1 MQPNVRRNTYVTLM
15 LMLISIR
22 FFLTSKDS
30 RVKGLSGEIQT
41 KIHYSEKLK
50 KL

>member
-15 LMLISIR
+15 LMLIPIR
-22 FFLTSKDS
+22 FFLTYS